1 MIFFY
6 EVFYFLILIVFY
18 IGYNITVFLSVLQL
32 VRDGKLTIWQN
43 ELPYGDIMVEIKV
56 DWMSGKLEDAD
67 VAVKVP
73 EAVV

>member
-1 MIFFY
+1 MDD
-6 EVFYFLILIVFY
+6 
-18 IGYNITVFLSVLQL
+18 NIAVFLSVLQL
-32 VRDGKLTIWQN
+32 VRNGKLNIWQN